1 MSKGSIINR
10 KLLLELHHTTVK
22 QSSDEHL
29 VWLLGE
35 LHTSYCNT
43 GKSYV
48 WFENMLITS

>member
-1 MSKGSIINR
+1 MDRSKGPINNI

-35 LHTSYCNT
+35 LHTS
-43 GKSYV
+43 
-48 WFENMLITS
+48 